1 MYKMKQK
8 MAVILSAVVLMA
20 SLLPLTANAYTDRE
34 IRKMLGISTMEDM
47 AMELVERDVLNQLNE
62 GNMITITESDSSV
75 ISNAVFDTE
84 YYADKYPDLKAA
96 YGYDYIQLYNHF
108 VTVGMQEG
116 RQASANFNVE
126 VYKANNPD
134 LQEAFH
140 ENLAE
145 YYHHFVNGGYGE
157 NRISC

>member
-8 MAVILSAVVLMA
+8 MAVILSSVLLMA

-96 YGYDYIQLYNHF
+96 PQCWKPLYLTAKIINNTANHLN
-108 VTVGMQEG
+108 
-116 RQASANFNVE
+116 S
-126 VYKANNPD
+126 
-134 LQEAFH
+134 L
-140 ENLAE
+140 
-145 YYHHFVNGGYGE
+145 
-157 NRISC
+157 